1 MYIYHALI
9 NVLSAH
15 MMHINQNTIS
25 VSFRYVT
32 CLCLIYFPIGFGC
45 NSN

>member
-15 MMHINQNTIS
+15 TIYINLNTIS

-32 CLCLIYFPIGFGC
+32 
-45 NSN
+45 